1 MPFPGDGDDEA
12 EASLLVSL
20 LCVVAILYTF
30 VAFHRLVSKTFVPAL
45 YVLQGR
51 LRVGD
56 DVAGATLMA
65 AGGCAPGLFA
75 NVVATLLLKSSVGV
89 GTVVGSLVRPRERW
103 WSVCTVGRSPGAHL
117 RSLRLA

>member
-30 VAFHRLVSKTFVPAL
+30 LAFHRLISKTFIPAL

-51 LRVGD
+51 LRVSD

-65 AGGCAPGLFA
+65 AGGCAPELFA
-75 NVVATLLLKSSVGV
+75 NFVATLLLKSSVGV
-89 GTVVGSLVRPRERW
+89 GTVIGSLVRS
-103 WSVCTVGRSPGAHL
+103 SVQLGC
-117 RSLRLA
+117 